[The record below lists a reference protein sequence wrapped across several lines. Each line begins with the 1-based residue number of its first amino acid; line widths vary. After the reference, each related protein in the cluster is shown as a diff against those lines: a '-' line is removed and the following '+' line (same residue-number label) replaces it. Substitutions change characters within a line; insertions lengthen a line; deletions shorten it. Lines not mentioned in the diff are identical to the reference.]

1 MAITTKTG
9 AIGTNALLAANVK
22 PDILDVLKVLEPY
35 KTPLFSWLFL
45 SEKKSKVVR
54 NAYAKFSHMEKE
66 FLPRILK
73 THSSAI
79 TDTSGVVALTSTN
92 LPDIGALSLNDIV
105 FIEGT
110 GEMGYISAVASET
123 GKTLTALDSQSYS
136 TNLTD
141 IPASSYLRIIGKR
154 VFEYHGRID
163 YKSTQEVEISNYLN
177 EFVAYVQTS
186 GRQEAGEYWTDG
198 MTHDERV
205 EQRIKELKLEV
216 ENYLWFSNADP
227 KYVGSGNL
235 ATTFGKGVNG
245 FVTTNVNGYATTL
258 TEPVFRAHLKSVHRL
273 GSNKKIHFCGEEQ
286 MEDIEAFMQDYY
298 QVTQT
303 GNSSFFNEIGLEA
316 KTFRTFGGL
325 TTIVWN
331 PMFDGKFVDWGWTLD
346 EENVMLRYMADDKK
360 GSRKFRVRS
369 NTQDND
375 TNGTETEILMD
386 VAIQVMHERSH
397 GRLYKS
403 S

>member
-79 TDTSGVVALTSTN
+79 STGASITLTNTN
-92 LPDIGALSLNDIV
+92 LPDVGALSLNDIV
-105 FIEGT
+105 FVEGT
-110 GEMGYISAVASET
+110 SEMCYISAVTSET
-123 GKTLTALDSQSYS
+123 DKTLVTLAGGNVDE
-136 TNLTD
+136 
-141 IPASSYLRIIGKR
+141 IPANSYLRIIGKR

-163 YKSTQEVEISNYLN
+163 YKSTQEVEIENYLN

-216 ENYLWFSNADP
+216 ENYLWFSNATP
-227 KYVGSGNL
+227 AYTATGNL
-235 ATTFGKGVNG
+235 RTTYGKGVNG

>member
-9 AIGTNALLAANVK
+9 ALGTAGLLSANVK

-45 SEKKSKVVR
+45 SAKKSKVVR

-66 FLPRILK
+66 FLPNLLPVAVNIVPVTTTAGL
-73 THSSAI
+73 
-79 TDTSGVVALTSTN
+79 TDTNVPA
-92 LPDIGALSLNDIV
+92 IGALSLSDIV
-105 FIEGT
+105 FLEGT
-110 GEMGYISAVASET
+110 NEMAYVSAVTSET
-123 GKTLTALDSQSYS
+123 DKTLTSLSGS
-136 TNLTD
+136 NLTNP
-141 IPASSYLRIIGKR
+141 IPSGSNIRILGKY

-163 YKSTQEVEISNYLN
+163 YKSTQEVEVSNYLN

-198 MTHDERV
+198 MSHDERV
-205 EQRIKELKLEV
+205 EQRIKELKLEA
-216 ENYLWFSNADP
+216 EQYMWFSNATP
-227 KYVGSGNL
+227 AYSGSGNL
-235 ATTFGKGVNG
+235 ATTYGKGVNG
-245 FVTTNVNGYATTL
+245 FVTTNVNSYTTAL
-258 TEPVFRAHLKSVHRL
+258 TEPVFRAHLKTVHRL

-286 MEDIEAFMQDYY
+286 MEDIENFMQDYY

-303 GNSSFFNEIGLEA
+303 GDSSFFNEIGLEA

-331 PMFDGKFVDWGWTLD
+331 PMFDGKFVDYGWTLD
-346 EENVMLRYMADDKK
+346 EENIMLRYMGDDKK

-386 VAIQVMHERSH
+386 VAVQVMFEKSH
-397 GRLYKS
+397 GRLNIA
-403 S
+403 